1 VFRYTATVCAAGR
14 PPGIVTAIGEAGQGA
29 FAHFHSVENRPVKQD
44 KVVFMKVPDYIVEL
58 KPYTPGKPIEELE
71 REYGISGSI
80 KLASNEN
87 PIGPSPKALEAIM
100 GALKDLHRYPD
111 GTNYYLTKRLAEKL
125 KVPVNRIVLG
135 NGSNEIIELLVRTFL
150 REGDEVVMPEP
161 SFLMYEI
168 MVQAGGGRPVRVALK
183 ERVLDLE
190 SMAGSISSR
199 TRMIFVNNP
208 NNPTGT
214 IVSRDDFEGFLQRVP
229 PEVIIVVDEAYI
241 EFVRDRTCPSGLDYL
256 DGDKTVVTLRT
267 FSKAYGLAGLRIGYG
282 VTKKSLAD
290 LIHRVRQ
297 PFNTN
302 LLAQV
307 GALAAL
313 DDDIFLKKTV
323 ATVHEGL
330 EFLYREVEK
339 LGLRYFPTQTNF
351 FLIDLERDAKS
362 VFERMLRRGVI
373 VRPMTAYGYPNYI
386 RISAGLPEE
395 NRRFVEALRK
405 AL

>member
-1 VFRYTATVCAAGR
+1 
-14 PPGIVTAIGEAGQGA
+14 
-29 FAHFHSVENRPVKQD
+29 
-44 KVVFMKVPDYIVEL
+44 MKVSDYISGL
-58 KPYTPGKPIEELE
+58 KPYVPGKPIEELE
-71 REYGISGSI
+71 REYGISDSI

-100 GALKDLHRYPD
+100 DALRNLHRYPD
-111 GTNYYLTKRLAEKL
+111 GNNYHLKKRLAEKL
-125 KVPVNRIVLG
+125 KISFDEIVVG

-150 REGDEVVMPEP
+150 REGDEVIMPEP

-168 MVQAGGGRPVRVALK
+168 MVQAGGGRPVKVALK

-190 SMAGSISSR
+190 GMAEGISPR

-214 IVSRDDFEGFLQRVP
+214 IVSRDGFEAFLQRVP
-229 PEVIIVVDEAYI
+229 PEIIVVMDEAYI
-241 EFVRDRTCPSGLDYL
+241 EFVRDRTCPTGLEYL
-256 DGDKTVVTLRT
+256 SDEKTVVTLRT
-267 FSKAYGLAGLRIGYG
+267 FSKTYGLAGLRIGYG
-282 VTKKSLAD
+282 VMKRGLAD
-290 LIHRVRQ
+290 LMHRVRQ

-313 DDDIFLKKTV
+313 DDDAFLDKTV
-323 ATVHEGL
+323 STVHKGL
-330 EFLYREVEK
+330 DFLYGEMEN

-362 VFERMLRRGVI
+362 VFENMLAKGVI
-373 VRPMTAYGYPNYI
+373 VRPMMAYGYPNYI
-386 RISAGLPEE
+386 RISVGLPEE
-395 NRRFVEALRK
+395 NQRFVEALK
-405 AL
+405 QVI